1 MIVKRRKSM
10 EKSFGTFM
18 KEKRLEK
25 NLTQKELAKILYVT
39 ESAVSKWEKDVAHP
53 DISLL
58 PKLAEI
64 LGVSEHE
71 LITASIDNKSRE
83 EKVQAKKW
91 RAFSMSWSLFF
102 YIAYAIALI
111 PCFIC
116 NLAIDKTL
124 SWFWIVF
131 SALLLAFTFTNLPKL
146 VKKHKL
152 ILLPLSMFLAL
163 CLLLGICCIY
173 TKGDWFWIPVLS
185 VLFGMILIFTPI
197 YLSKY
202 KVFENIKRY
211 KDFVSIGIDYLVLNL
226 LLIVIDFYS
235 VGNNYT
241 ANHWYLNIAL
251 PITTIFYLI
260 LNILFCVKFLKTNK
274 FLKTSIVLLLID
286 IFLYIP
292 PMFIKLK
299 DKNLQEELIDDVN
312 ILKSNLAVWKTEA
325 TQDNNI
331 HCIIA
336 LTLVCLA
343 VIFAIIGLILHLKR
357 KKQNKI

>member
-1 MIVKRRKSM
+1 M
-10 EKSFGTFM
+10 EKSFGTFL

-25 NLTQKELAKILYVT
+25 NLTQKELAKLLFVS
-39 ESAVSKWEKDVAHP
+39 ESAVSKWEKNVAHP

-91 RAFSMSWSLFF
+91 RAFSLSWSLFF

-116 NLAIDKTL
+116 DLAINKGLT
-124 SWFWIVF
+124 WFWIVM

-163 CLLLGICCIY
+163 CLLLGVCCIY

-211 KDFVSIGIDYLVLNL
+211 KDFASIGIDFIALNVLLV
-226 LLIVIDFYS
+226 VINFYS
-235 VGNNYT
+235 VSNKYT

-251 PITTIFYLI
+251 PIATIVYLI
-260 LNILFCVKFLKTNK
+260 LNILLCVKFLKTNK
-274 FLKTSIVLLLID
+274 FLKTSIVLFLID

-299 DKNLQEELIDDVN
+299 NKNLQKELIDETN
-312 ILKSNLAVWKTEA
+312 ILKANFSVWKSEVTV
-325 TQDNNI
+325 DNNI

-336 LTLVCLA
+336 LTIVGFALL
-343 VIFAIIGLILHLKR
+343 FAIIGLILHLKR
-357 KKQNKI
+357 KKQNIV